1 MKRYHV
7 VMLPMRNVINTMRY
21 ELLKQA
27 WQKMWQHVEKERE
40 KMVSC
45 FCSFQ
50 IFCFELYIP
59 VP

>member
-40 KMVSC
+40 KMVS
-45 FCSFQ
+45 
-50 IFCFELYIP
+50 
-59 VP
+59 

>member
-1 MKRYHV
+1 
-7 VMLPMRNVINTMRY
+7 MLPMRNVINTMRY

-45 FCSFQ
+45 FCSF
-50 IFCFELYIP
+50 
-59 VP
+59 